1 MRPWT
6 LMPNMLRTPVHTQQG
21 GVFAQSMQACGLR
34 TKSRLGRDYRHRLDM
49 LRNMVTS
56 LLDHERIKT
65 TEKKAKECARL
76 ADRMVTQGKK
86 GTLNNRRQAAKYV
99 RSRSML
105 AKLFTSEWARFEPG
119 AGCELVVTL
128 GCRPA
133 VFADRYAE
141 RSGGYTRVLKTYPR
155 IGDGAPMAYVEMVD
169 RPINKQPFPVP
180 EEHSSV
186 VPGRGGRKWRVG
198 NYDLRNEIKPGRME
212 AKQGSV
218 GPLSE
223 LQLPNWKR

>member
-1 MRPWT
+1 
-6 LMPNMLRTPVHTQQG
+6 MPNMLRTPVHTQQG
-21 GVFAQSMQACGLR
+21 GVFAQPMQACGLR

-105 AKLFTSEWARFEPG
+105 AKLFTI
-119 AGCELVVTL
+119 
-128 GCRPA
+128 
-133 VFADRYAE
+133 FADRYAE